1 MKWLMNRPVICR
13 HFAFHS
19 TQTHSHANHFSWLIF
34 SHLSRAH
41 LRSLARYQ
49 YCLRWRIGLSPR
61 ANQYLVCCWRNM
73 CNVVVIATLWRH
85 LQRCS
90 HFQAHA
96 HRLHTP
102 VNIYAINK
110 GTFFR
115 SLSLSDLGFALFSDP
130 FERLP
135 ALTHTTRCEHI
146 YQTQINAMHF
156 ISCMINYYCM
166 NRSHVR
172 TDAECG
178 AA

>member
-73 CNVVVIATLWRH
+73 CNVVVIATRWRH
-85 LQRCS
+85 LQRYS

-110 GTFFR
+110 GTFFSF
-115 SLSLSDLGFALFSDP
+115 SLSLRFCIVFRSIRTSAGANAHHTLRTYLSNSNQCHALHF
-130 FERLP
+130 
-135 ALTHTTRCEHI
+135 
-146 YQTQINAMHF
+146 MH
-156 ISCMINYYCM
+156 
-166 NRSHVR
+166 
-172 TDAECG
+172 D
-178 AA
+178 